1 MPYGLKFLCIFAKN
15 RPVMVPAISSSF
27 TSEEY
32 LAFER
37 ASQHRHEFIYNT
49 LIEMA
54 GATKIHNY
62 ITTALVGLLWNLLRG
77 TDFEVL
83 GSDMRVF
90 NPQNGSY
97 FYPDIVISD
106 GEAKTIEND
115 NLINPILVIEVASP
129 STAVFDKTDKFIAY
143 RSIETLKEYVLV
155 STELPQME
163 VFRKNDKGEWS
174 VETVHGLDKTALL
187 QSVGVSVLLKDVF
200 EKVF

>member
-54 GATKIHNY
+54 GAAKIHNY

-174 VETVHGLDKTALL
+174 VETVHGLDKTALF
-187 QSVGVSVLLKDVF
+187 QSVGASVFLKDVF

>member
-27 TSEEY
+27 TAEEY
-32 LAFER
+32 LSFER

-49 LIEMA
+49 LIERA

-62 ITTALVGLLWNLLRG
+62 ITIALFGLLYNLLRG

-115 NLINPILVIEVASP
+115 NLINPVLVIEVA
-129 STAVFDKTDKFIAY
+129 
-143 RSIETLKEYVLV
+143 
-155 STELPQME
+155 
-163 VFRKNDKGEWS
+163 
-174 VETVHGLDKTALL
+174 
-187 QSVGVSVLLKDVF
+187 
-200 EKVF
+200 

>member
-1 MPYGLKFLCIFAKN
+1 
-15 RPVMVPAISSSF
+15 MVPAISSFF
-27 TSEEY
+27 TADEY

-49 LIEMA
+49 LIERA

-62 ITTALVGLLWNLLRG
+62 ITTALFGLLYNLLRG

-115 NLINPILVIEVASP
+115 NLINPILVIEVA
-129 STAVFDKTDKFIAY
+129 
-143 RSIETLKEYVLV
+143 
-155 STELPQME
+155 
-163 VFRKNDKGEWS
+163 
-174 VETVHGLDKTALL
+174 
-187 QSVGVSVLLKDVF
+187 
-200 EKVF
+200 